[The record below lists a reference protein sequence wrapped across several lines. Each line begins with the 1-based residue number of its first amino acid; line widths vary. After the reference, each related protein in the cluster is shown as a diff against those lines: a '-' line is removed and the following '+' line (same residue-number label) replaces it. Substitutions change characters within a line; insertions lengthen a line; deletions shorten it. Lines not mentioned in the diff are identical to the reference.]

1 MARGWESKSVESQ
14 IESAGS
20 SRADSAAKRPDPESA
35 EAERKKQTLLLARA
49 HILDQIRA
57 SQNPRHREM
66 MENALADLEKLLAQ
80 CH

>member
-14 IESAGS
+14 MESAES
-20 SRADSAAKRPDPESA
+20 ERIASATKRPDPETA
-35 EAERKKQTLLLARA
+35 EALRKKQTLLLARA
-49 HILDQIRA
+49 RLLDQMQA
-57 SQNPRHREM
+57 CQNPRYREM

>member
-14 IESAGS
+14 IE
-20 SRADSAAKRPDPESA
+20 AARSDGAAHAPKRRDPENA

-49 HILDQIRA
+49 HILGQIEA

>member
-20 SRADSAAKRPDPESA
+20 NRTGSVAKRPDPENA

-49 HILDQIRA
+49 RILDQIQA